1 MITVIPGYGTDNMN
15 PESSR
20 IVFIHNTAMWYRRPF
35 FSLLSQIY
43 PIKFVFTHLDVSKE
57 IYDVEIDDKIE
68 GMKNVDYTILKNYL
82 GIAFGVIKESSG
94 DYDIIVGGSWDSLP
108 EIIETTLY
116 FAIAKLRRKK
126 FVLWTEDWNWNLKT
140 IKRRLVKFFAQ
151 IIVRKSDAIILP
163 GTKQKECVIYLGASP
178 SKVFLMPNASNISQ
192 HPLEGQEGIPE
203 RGTSS
208 DQPVDKANLYH
219 EYPSFKGKKIVLFVG
234 RLVKQKG
241 VEYLLSAFSTLKKD
255 ISDVVLVVIGK
266 GDHEAELKKLAE
278 DLHIDK
284 DVYFRGHVDNDLLK
298 NYYGPSDLCVVP
310 SITHEMVDAW
320 AFVVNE
326 AMYYGNPVIATDA
339 VGSAVD
345 MIQDGI
351 NGFIVPERDSTAL
364 YNSMKLILSHD
375 ELREK
380 MGKSSKEIVETN
392 FSYKN
397 MVEGFQKA
405 INFVKK

>member
-1 MITVIPGYGTDNMN
+1 MIMVIPRYGTDNMY

-35 FSLLSQIY
+35 FSLLSEIY
-43 PIKFVFTHLDVSKE
+43 PIHFVFTHLDVSKE

-82 GIAFGVIKESSG
+82 GVAFGVIKKSSG
-94 DYDIIVGGSWDSLP
+94 DYDIIVGGSWDSLQ

-140 IKRRLVKFFAQ
+140 TKRKLVKLFAQ
-151 IIVRKSDAIILP
+151 IIVKNSDAIILP

-192 HPLEGQEGIPE
+192 PSIKSHEGITE
-203 RGTSS
+203 RGTSP
-208 DQPVDKANLYH
+208 DQPADEGKLYDK
-219 EYPSFKGKKIVLFVG
+219 YPSFKGKKIVLFVG

-241 VEYLLSAFSTLKKD
+241 VEYLLNAFSTLKKD
-255 ISDVVLVVIGK
+255 INNVVLVIIGK
-266 GDHEAELKKLAE
+266 GDYEKELKRLAE
-278 DLHIDK
+278 DLQINE
-284 DVYFRGHVDNDLLK
+284 DVHFLGHVDNDLLK

-326 AMYYGNPVIATDA
+326 SMYYGNPVIATDA
-339 VGSAVD
+339 VGSAFD
-345 MIQDGI
+345 MIQDGK

-364 YNSMKLILSHD
+364 YNSMKIILSND

-380 MGKSSKEIVETN
+380 MGKCSKEIVETG

-405 INFVKK
+405 INFVKN

>member
-1 MITVIPGYGTDNMN
+1 MS

-35 FSLLSQIY
+35 FSLLSEIY
-43 PIKFVFTHLDVSKE
+43 LIKFVFTHLDVSKE
-57 IYDVEIDDKIE
+57 IYDVEIDDKID

-82 GIAFGVIKESSG
+82 SIAFGVIRESLG

-116 FAIAKLRRKK
+116 FVIAKLRKKK
-126 FVLWTEDWNWNLKT
+126 FVLWTEDWNWNIKT
-140 IKRRLVKFFAQ
+140 TKRKLVKFFAR
-151 IIVRKSDAIILP
+151 IIVKNSDAIILP
-163 GTKQKECVIYLGASP
+163 GTKQKECVMYLGASP

-192 HPLEGQEGIPE
+192 TPTESPDKIVKLKSSPNMVN
-203 RGTSS
+203 TSNLR
-208 DQPVDKANLYH
+208 DQ
-219 EYPSFKGKKIVLFVG
+219 YPSFKDKKIVLFVG

-241 VEYLLSAFSTLKKD
+241 VDYLLNAFSTLKKGMN
-255 ISDVVLVVIGK
+255 DVVLVIIGK
-266 GDHEAELKKLAE
+266 GDYEKKLKKMAE
-278 DLHIDK
+278 DLQIEK
-284 DVYFRGHVDNDLLK
+284 DVCFQGHVDNDLLK

-326 AMYYGNPVIATDA
+326 AMYYENPVIASDA
-339 VGSAVD
+339 VGSAFD
-345 MIQDGI
+345 MIKNGE
-351 NGFIVPERDSTAL
+351 NGFIVPEKDSKAL
-364 YNSMKLILSHD
+364 YNAMKVILSND
-375 ELREK
+375 EMREK
-380 MGKSSKEIVETN
+380 MGKRSKEIVETG

-397 MVEGFQKA
+397 MVEGFQNA

>member
-1 MITVIPGYGTDNMN
+1 MS

-35 FSLLSQIY
+35 FSLLSEIY
-43 PIKFVFTHLDVSKE
+43 PIKFIFTHLDVSKE
-57 IYDVEIDDKIE
+57 IYDVEIDDKID
-68 GMKNVDYTILKNYL
+68 GMKNVDYIILKNYL
-82 GIAFGVIKESSG
+82 SIAFGVIRESLG

-116 FAIAKLRRKK
+116 FVIAKLRRKK
-126 FVLWTEDWNWNLKT
+126 FVLWTEDWNWNIKT
-140 IKRRLVKFFAQ
+140 TKRKLVKFFAR
-151 IIVRKSDAIILP
+151 IIVKNSDAIILP
-163 GTKQKECVIYLGASP
+163 GTKQKECVMYLGASP

-192 HPLEGQEGIPE
+192 TPTESPDKIVKLKSSPNMVN
-203 RGTSS
+203 TSNLR
-208 DQPVDKANLYH
+208 DQ
-219 EYPSFKGKKIVLFVG
+219 YPSFKDKKIVLFVG

-241 VEYLLSAFSTLKKD
+241 VDYLLNAFSTLKKGMN
-255 ISDVVLVVIGK
+255 DVVLVIIGK
-266 GDHEAELKKLAE
+266 GDYEKKLKKLAE
-278 DLHIDK
+278 DLQIEK
-284 DVYFRGHVDNDLLK
+284 DVCFQGHVDNDLLK

-326 AMYYGNPVIATDA
+326 AMYYENPVIASDA
-339 VGSAVD
+339 VGSAFD
-345 MIQDGI
+345 MIKNGE
-351 NGFIVPERDSTAL
+351 NGFIVPEKDSKAL
-364 YNSMKLILSHD
+364 YDAMKVILSND

-380 MGKSSKEIVETN
+380 MGKRSKKIVETG

-397 MVEGFQKA
+397 MVEGFQNA

>member
-1 MITVIPGYGTDNMN
+1 MN
-15 PESSR
+15 QESSR

-35 FSLLSQIY
+35 FSLLSEIY

-68 GMKNVDYTILKNYL
+68 GIKNVDYTVLKNYL
-82 GIAFGVIKESSG
+82 GIAFGVINESSG

-140 IKRRLVKFFAQ
+140 TKRRLVKLFAQ
-151 IIVRKSDAIILP
+151 IIIKKSDAIILP
-163 GTKQKECVIYLGASP
+163 GTKQQECVVYLGASP

-192 HPLEGQEGIPE
+192 PSMESPEGITE
-203 RGTSS
+203 RGTYSE
-208 DQPVDKANLYH
+208 QPADEVNYEANLYN
-219 EYPSFKGKKIVLFVG
+219 EYPSVKGKKIVLFVG

-255 ISDVVLVVIGK
+255 ISDVVLFIIGK
-266 GDHEAELKKLAE
+266 GDYEEKLKKIAE

-345 MIQDGI
+345 MIREGK

-364 YNSMKLILSHD
+364 YNSMKVILSQD

-380 MGKSSKEIVETN
+380 MGKCSKEIVETN

>member
-1 MITVIPGYGTDNMN
+1 MN
-15 PESSR
+15 QESSR

-35 FSLLSQIY
+35 FSLLSEIY

-68 GMKNVDYTILKNYL
+68 GMKNMDYTILKNYL

-94 DYDIIVGGSWDSLP
+94 DYDIIVGGSWDSLQ

-116 FAIAKLRRKK
+116 FTIAKLRRKK

-140 IKRRLVKFFAQ
+140 TKRRLVKFFAQ
-151 IIVRKSDAIILP
+151 IIIKKSDAIVLP

-192 HPLEGQEGIPE
+192 PSIESPEGITE
-203 RGTSS
+203 RGTSP
-208 DQPVDKANLYH
+208 DQSVDEGNLCK

-255 ISDVVLVVIGK
+255 MSDVVLVIIGK
-266 GDHEAELKKLAE
+266 GDYEEELKKLAE

-284 DVYFRGHVDNDLLK
+284 DVYFLGHIDNDLLK

-326 AMYYGNPVIATDA
+326 AMYYGNPVITTDA

-345 MIQDGI
+345 MIQDGK

-364 YNSMKLILSHD
+364 YNPMKLILSHD

-380 MGKSSKEIVETN
+380 MGKSSKEIVETG

>member
-1 MITVIPGYGTDNMN
+1 MS

-35 FSLLSQIY
+35 FSLLSEIY
-43 PIKFVFTHLDVSKE
+43 PIKFIFTHLDVSKE
-57 IYDVEIDDKIE
+57 IYDVEIDDKID

-82 GIAFGVIKESSG
+82 SIAFGVIKESLG

-116 FAIAKLRRKK
+116 FVIAKLRKKK
-126 FVLWTEDWNWNLKT
+126 FVLWTEDWNWNIKT
-140 IKRRLVKFFAQ
+140 TKRKLVKFFAR
-151 IIVRKSDAIILP
+151 IIVKNSDAIILP
-163 GTKQKECVIYLGASP
+163 GTKQKECVMYLGASP

-192 HPLEGQEGIPE
+192 TPTESPDKIVKLKSSPNMVN
-203 RGTSS
+203 TSNLR
-208 DQPVDKANLYH
+208 DQ
-219 EYPSFKGKKIVLFVG
+219 YPSFKDKKIVLFVG

-241 VEYLLSAFSTLKKD
+241 VDYLLNAFSTLKKGMN
-255 ISDVVLVVIGK
+255 DVVLVIIGK
-266 GDHEAELKKLAE
+266 GDYEKKLKKMAE
-278 DLHIDK
+278 DLQIEK
-284 DVYFRGHVDNDLLK
+284 DVCFQGHVDNDLLK

-326 AMYYGNPVIATDA
+326 AMYYENPVIASDA
-339 VGSAVD
+339 VGSAFD
-345 MIQDGI
+345 MIKNGE
-351 NGFIVPERDSTAL
+351 NGFIVPEKDSKAL
-364 YNSMKLILSHD
+364 YNAMKVILSND
-375 ELREK
+375 EMREK
-380 MGKSSKEIVETN
+380 MGKRSKEIVETG

-397 MVEGFQKA
+397 MVEGFQNA

>member
-1 MITVIPGYGTDNMN
+1 MS

-35 FSLLSQIY
+35 FSLLSEIY

-57 IYDVEIDDKIE
+57 IYDVEIDDKID

-82 GIAFGVIKESSG
+82 SIAFGVIRESLG

-116 FAIAKLRRKK
+116 FVIAKLRRKK
-126 FVLWTEDWNWNLKT
+126 FVLWTEDWNWNIKT
-140 IKRRLVKFFAQ
+140 TKRKLVKFFAR
-151 IIVRKSDAIILP
+151 IIVKNSDAIILP
-163 GTKQKECVIYLGASP
+163 GTKQKECVMYLGASP

-192 HPLEGQEGIPE
+192 TPTESPDKIVKLKSSPNMVN
-203 RGTSS
+203 TSNLR
-208 DQPVDKANLYH
+208 DQ
-219 EYPSFKGKKIVLFVG
+219 YPSFKDKKIVLFVG

-241 VEYLLSAFSTLKKD
+241 VDYLLNAFSTLKKGMN
-255 ISDVVLVVIGK
+255 DVVLVIIGK
-266 GDHEAELKKLAE
+266 GDYEKKLKKMAE
-278 DLHIDK
+278 DLQIEK
-284 DVYFRGHVDNDLLK
+284 DVYFQGHVDNDLLK
-298 NYYGPSDLCVVP
+298 KYYGPSDLCVVP

-326 AMYYGNPVIATDA
+326 AMYYENPVIASDA
-339 VGSAVD
+339 VGSAFD
-345 MIQDGI
+345 MIKNGE
-351 NGFIVPERDSTAL
+351 NGFIVPEKDSKAL
-364 YNSMKLILSHD
+364 YNAMKVILSND

-380 MGKSSKEIVETN
+380 MGKRSKKIVETG

-397 MVEGFQKA
+397 MVEGFQNA

>member
-1 MITVIPGYGTDNMN
+1 MGLITMN

-140 IKRRLVKFFAQ
+140 TKRRLVKFFAQ

-178 SKVFLMPNASNISQ
+178 SKVFLMPNASNISR
-192 HPLEGQEGIPE
+192 HSIESPEGITE
-203 RGTSS
+203 RRTYP
-208 DQPVDKANLYH
+208 DQPVDECNLYN

-241 VEYLLSAFSTLKKD
+241 VEYLLKAFSTLKKD
-255 ISDVVLVVIGK
+255 ISDSVLVIIGK
-266 GDHEAELKKLAE
+266 GDYEEELKKMAK
-278 DLHIDK
+278 DLHIDR
-284 DVYFRGHVDNDLLK
+284 DVYFLGHVDNDLLK

-345 MIQDGI
+345 MIQDGK

-364 YNSMKLILSHD
+364 YNSMKLILSQD

>member
-1 MITVIPGYGTDNMN
+1 MS

-35 FSLLSQIY
+35 FSLLSEIY

-57 IYDVEIDDKIE
+57 IYDVEIDDKID
-68 GMKNVDYTILKNYL
+68 GMKNVDYIILKNYL
-82 GIAFGVIKESSG
+82 SIAFGVIKESLG

-116 FAIAKLRRKK
+116 FVIAKLRKKK
-126 FVLWTEDWNWNLKT
+126 FVLWTEDWNWNIKT
-140 IKRRLVKFFAQ
+140 TKRKLVKFFAR
-151 IIVRKSDAIILP
+151 IIVKNSDAIILP
-163 GTKQKECVIYLGASP
+163 GTKQKECVMYLGASP

-192 HPLEGQEGIPE
+192 TPTESPDKIVKLKSSPNMVN
-203 RGTSS
+203 TSNLR
-208 DQPVDKANLYH
+208 DQ
-219 EYPSFKGKKIVLFVG
+219 YPSFKDKKIVLFVG

-241 VEYLLSAFSTLKKD
+241 VDYLLNAFSTLKKGMN
-255 ISDVVLVVIGK
+255 DVVLVIIGK
-266 GDHEAELKKLAE
+266 GDYEKKLKKMAE
-278 DLHIDK
+278 DLQIEK
-284 DVYFRGHVDNDLLK
+284 DVCFQGHVDNDLLK

-326 AMYYGNPVIATDA
+326 AMYYENPVIASDA
-339 VGSAVD
+339 VGSAFD
-345 MIQDGI
+345 MIKNGE
-351 NGFIVPERDSTAL
+351 NGFIVPEKDSKAL
-364 YNSMKLILSHD
+364 YNAMKVILSND
-375 ELREK
+375 EMREK
-380 MGKSSKEIVETN
+380 MGKRSKEIVETG

-397 MVEGFQKA
+397 MVEGFQNA

>member
-1 MITVIPGYGTDNMN
+1 MS

-35 FSLLSQIY
+35 FSLLSEIY

-57 IYDVEIDDKIE
+57 IYDVEIDDKID

-82 GIAFGVIKESSG
+82 SIAFGVIRESLG

-116 FAIAKLRRKK
+116 FVIAKLRKKK
-126 FVLWTEDWNWNLKT
+126 FVLWTEDWNWNIKT
-140 IKRRLVKFFAQ
+140 TKRKLVKFFAR
-151 IIVRKSDAIILP
+151 IIVKNSDAIILP
-163 GTKQKECVIYLGASP
+163 GTKQKECVMYLGASP

-192 HPLEGQEGIPE
+192 TPTESPDKIVKLKSSPNMVN
-203 RGTSS
+203 TSNLR
-208 DQPVDKANLYH
+208 DQ
-219 EYPSFKGKKIVLFVG
+219 YPSFKDKKIVLFVG

-241 VEYLLSAFSTLKKD
+241 VDYLLNAFSTLKKGMN
-255 ISDVVLVVIGK
+255 DVVLVIIGK
-266 GDHEAELKKLAE
+266 GDYEKKLKKMAE
-278 DLHIDK
+278 DLQIEK
-284 DVYFRGHVDNDLLK
+284 DVCFQGHVDNDLLK

-326 AMYYGNPVIATDA
+326 AMYYENPVIASDA
-339 VGSAVD
+339 VGSAFD
-345 MIQDGI
+345 MIKNGE
-351 NGFIVPERDSTAL
+351 NGFIVPEKDSKAL
-364 YNSMKLILSHD
+364 YNAMKVILSND
-375 ELREK
+375 EMREK
-380 MGKSSKEIVETN
+380 MGKRSKEIVETG

-397 MVEGFQKA
+397 MVEGFQNA

>member
-1 MITVIPGYGTDNMN
+1 MS

-35 FSLLSQIY
+35 FSSLSEIY
-43 PIKFVFTHLDVSKE
+43 PIKFVFTHLNVSKE

-82 GIAFGVIKESSG
+82 GIAFGVIKESLG
-94 DYDIIVGGSWDSLP
+94 NYDIIVGGSWDSPP
-108 EIIETTLY
+108 EIMETTLY
-116 FAIAKLRRKK
+116 FVIAKLRKKK
-126 FVLWTEDWNWNLKT
+126 FVLWTEDWNWNIKT
-140 IKRRLVKFFAQ
+140 TKRKMVKLFAR
-151 IIVRKSDAIILP
+151 IIVKNSDAIILP
-163 GTKQKECVIYLGASP
+163 GTKQKECVMYLGASP

-192 HPLEGQEGIPE
+192 TPTESLDKIVKLKSSPN
-203 RGTSS
+203 RVNTS
-208 DQPVDKANLYH
+208 NLREQH
-219 EYPSFKGKKIVLFVG
+219 PSFKGKKIVLFVG

-241 VEYLLSAFSTLKKD
+241 VDYLLNAFSTLKKGMN
-255 ISDVVLVVIGK
+255 DVVLVIIGK
-266 GDHEAELKKLAE
+266 GDYEKELKKMAE
-278 DLHIDK
+278 DLQIEK
-284 DVYFRGHVDNDLLK
+284 DVYFQGHVDNDLLK

-326 AMYYGNPVIATDA
+326 AMYYGNPVIVSDA
-339 VGSAVD
+339 VGSAFD
-345 MIQDGI
+345 MIKNGE
-351 NGFIVPERDSTAL
+351 NGFIVPEKDSKAL
-364 YNSMKLILSHD
+364 YNAMKVILSND

-380 MGKSSKEIVETN
+380 MGKRSKKIVETG

-397 MVEGFQKA
+397 MVEGFQNA

>member
-1 MITVIPGYGTDNMN
+1 MS

-35 FSLLSQIY
+35 FSLLSEIY
-43 PIKFVFTHLDVSKE
+43 LIKFVFTHLDVSKE
-57 IYDVEIDDKIE
+57 IYDVEIDDKID

-82 GIAFGVIKESSG
+82 SIAFGVIRESLG

-116 FAIAKLRRKK
+116 FVIAKLRRKK
-126 FVLWTEDWNWNLKT
+126 FVLWTEDWNWNIKT
-140 IKRRLVKFFAQ
+140 TKRKLVKFFAR
-151 IIVRKSDAIILP
+151 IIVKNSDAIILP
-163 GTKQKECVIYLGASP
+163 GTKQKECVMYLGASP

-192 HPLEGQEGIPE
+192 TPTESPDKIVKLKSSPNMVN
-203 RGTSS
+203 TSNLR
-208 DQPVDKANLYH
+208 DQ
-219 EYPSFKGKKIVLFVG
+219 YPSFKDKKIVLFVG

-241 VEYLLSAFSTLKKD
+241 VDYLLNAFSTLKKGMN
-255 ISDVVLVVIGK
+255 DVVLVIIGK
-266 GDHEAELKKLAE
+266 GDYEKKLKKLAE
-278 DLHIDK
+278 DLQIEK
-284 DVYFRGHVDNDLLK
+284 DVCFQGHVDNDLLK

-326 AMYYGNPVIATDA
+326 AMYYENPVIASDA
-339 VGSAVD
+339 VGSAFD
-345 MIQDGI
+345 MIKNGE
-351 NGFIVPERDSTAL
+351 NGFIVPEKDSKAL
-364 YNSMKLILSHD
+364 YDAMKVILSND

-380 MGKSSKEIVETN
+380 MGKRSKKIVETG

-397 MVEGFQKA
+397 MVEGFQNA

>member
-1 MITVIPGYGTDNMN
+1 MS

-35 FSLLSQIY
+35 FSLLSEIY

-57 IYDVEIDDKIE
+57 IYDVEIDDKID

-82 GIAFGVIKESSG
+82 SIAFGVIRESLG

-116 FAIAKLRRKK
+116 FVIAKLRRKK
-126 FVLWTEDWNWNLKT
+126 FVLWTEDWNWNIKT
-140 IKRRLVKFFAQ
+140 TKRKLVKFFAR
-151 IIVRKSDAIILP
+151 IIVKNSDAIILP
-163 GTKQKECVIYLGASP
+163 GTKQKECVMYLGASP

-192 HPLEGQEGIPE
+192 TPTESPDKIVKLKSSPNMVN
-203 RGTSS
+203 TSNLR
-208 DQPVDKANLYH
+208 DQ
-219 EYPSFKGKKIVLFVG
+219 YPSFKDKKIVLFVG

-241 VEYLLSAFSTLKKD
+241 VDYLLNAFSTLKKGMN
-255 ISDVVLVVIGK
+255 DVVLVIIGK
-266 GDHEAELKKLAE
+266 GDYEKKLKKLAE
-278 DLHIDK
+278 DLQIEK
-284 DVYFRGHVDNDLLK
+284 DVCFQGHVDNDLLK

-326 AMYYGNPVIATDA
+326 AMYYENPVIASDA
-339 VGSAVD
+339 VGSAFD
-345 MIQDGI
+345 MIKNGE
-351 NGFIVPERDSTAL
+351 NGFIVPEKDSKAL
-364 YNSMKLILSHD
+364 YDAMKVILSND

-380 MGKSSKEIVETN
+380 MGKRSKKIVETG

-397 MVEGFQKA
+397 MVEGFQNA